1 MDPRPSYFTHAVRP
15 SPFAFLIPPVLG
27 ALSRRRSPLQPPA
40 PIHRDMSSPATAA
53 PMALASPSRKRV
65 VASAD
70 AALPVAAACAPLQ
83 VQLLSAGARLPTRGS
98 AGAAGYDLYAS
109 EDATVAARG
118 RGVVATDI
126 SVRIPEGT
134 YARIAPRSG
143 LAVKKG
149 IQTGAGVVD
158 FDYRGKV
165 GVVLFNHSDDEFV
178 VKAGDRVAQMI
189 LERIVTPEVVQ
200 VDELDETVRG
210 SGGFGSTGVSA
221 PEPKRGKA

>member
-1 MDPRPSYFTHAVRP
+1 MDPCAHRFRCLATTGFLAPLAVR
-15 SPFAFLIPPVLG
+15 
-27 ALSRRRSPLQPPA
+27 ALPRLRAASARRA
-40 PIHRDMSSPATAA
+40 MSAAAA
-53 PMALASPSRKRV
+53 PTALASPSRKRV
-65 VASAD
+65 D
-70 AALPVAAACAPLQ
+70 APQAPAAAPPAAPLQ

-109 EDATVAARG
+109 ADTAVAARG

-165 GVVLFNHSDDEFV
+165 GVVLFNHSDEEFV

-221 PEPKRGKA
+221 PEPKRGKAE